1 LIATENPNC
10 PIFVVAIEKA
20 DMPLAAFQTFA
31 PEHRKIAA
39 LRIGESL
46 SFSTRWPT
54 WQKPATPNIITE
66 SRRRLKNGVA
76 PHVMRAK
83 TRSGGTFTV
92 DTTVSL
98 SHDYSHIIVAVI
110 ITRLTA
116 RARSK

>member
-1 LIATENPNC
+1 
-10 PIFVVAIEKA
+10 
-20 DMPLAAFQTFA
+20 MPSNDDPPQGLANDDPPQGLAN
-31 PEHRKIAA
+31 KIAA